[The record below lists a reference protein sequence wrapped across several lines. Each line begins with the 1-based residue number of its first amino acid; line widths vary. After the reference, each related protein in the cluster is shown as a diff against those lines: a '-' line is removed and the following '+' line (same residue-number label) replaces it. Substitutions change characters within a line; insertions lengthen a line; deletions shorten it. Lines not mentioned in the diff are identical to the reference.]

1 MNHEDEENIE
11 PWEKN
16 TTTIHFNGYSFT
28 KNNVYKNYVN
38 YRCSAYRSVVLQ
50 PYNKN
55 IVSGEIEQKEKNSMH
70 TCRETVTVVTL
81 ANDYSDEMRKHAIE
95 LSLSTRQTGREI
107 WNKVSASALE
117 ANTGKPYRGL
127 TNVRKSFF

>member
-1 MNHEDEENIE
+1 
-11 PWEKN
+11 
-16 TTTIHFNGYSFT
+16 
-28 KNNVYKNYVN
+28 
-38 YRCSAYRSVVLQ
+38 
-50 PYNKN
+50 
-55 IVSGEIEQKEKNSMH
+55 MH

-127 TNVRKSFF
+127 TNVRKED